1 MKNKGFMTSVQL
13 HIPSS
18 VEFSFPFCWCG
29 QIPGFR
35 WERQAVR
42 DESKCHFCR
51 DQCENQTHCWCF
63 GLFHVLYCLLLP
75 SSHSSASRKLKKKS
89 ADKQLV
95 RESSVYFLLIQEEE
109 TKIRSLRQ
117 HHAPSWT
124 PSLPLSA
131 TTRVREPS
139 GPVIPEPRTD
149 LAGRFTATSCLQT
162 LFPTPF
168 FLLHC
173 WTAFIFLSCKNLQSL
188 F

>member
-1 MKNKGFMTSVQL
+1 MSANSGFQVGGTGCQGREQVSLLPRSMWESNPL
-13 HIPSS
+13 LMFRSLSCSLLSS
-18 VEFSFPFCWCG
+18 VTVKSFFSF
-29 QIPGFR
+29 QK
-35 WERQAVR
+35 A
-42 DESKCHFCR
+42 
-51 DQCENQTHCWCF
+51 
-63 GLFHVLYCLLLP
+63 
-75 SSHSSASRKLKKKS
+75 KKKS

-95 RESSVYFLLIQEEE
+95 RESSVYFLLIQEE

-124 PSLPLSA
+124 LSLPLSA

-149 LAGRFTATSCLQT
+149 LAGRFAATSCLQT